1 MQHTHQQQPTCARAG
16 PRVWL
21 HVWQAAAQAGGGAL
35 HARQPHEQLLQL
47 PGAARQQQKQV
58 RCAAR
63 APAARPQCGCGAT
76 WRAVALTAAPRLLHT
91 TPSHA
96 PHTLSPHPNTHTHAS
111 HARRAPRRQ
120 DGVLPHARA
129 PAVHGGRAQPLQ
141 DVHAAAAK
149 RARTAGGGG
158 GGGVAGG
165 PPPPPGGAGRPRVLL
180 WRGGAAAARACSARG
195 QRGRARGAPRH
206 AATPLT
212 TPRAHC
218 PTHAPLPCA
227 HTHAHQAFAEIS
239 ARSSSCT
246 NPSQLRQLTPQAA
259 VVGLFRDLRGIATA
273 TNTRRTYSL
282 LFDWLVRR
290 QGFGPQ
296 SLTISPD
303 CRASAPPLARGSCF
317 RHMHHH
323 HHPIT
328 TATAATAAAAN
339 PPAVPRAHARGA
351 VLP

>member
-1 MQHTHQQQPTCARAG
+1 MSGKLLLKLEAVHFMLANHTSNYYSFLEQPVNSRN
-16 PRVWL
+16 
-21 HVWQAAAQAGGGAL
+21 
-35 HARQPHEQLLQL
+35 
-47 PGAARQQQKQV
+47 
-58 RCAAR
+58 RCAALR
-63 APAARPQCGCGAT
+63 AHPQRARSVVVARRGVPWRSRLPLACSTPHRRTRHTRCRHTQTHTRTPRTRGA
-76 WRAVALTAAPRLLHT
+76 RRGGRTAYYHTLARLLFMEDA
-91 TPSHA
+91 PSRFKTFMQ
-96 PHTLSPHPNTHTHAS
+96 PLQNV
-111 HARRAPRRQ
+111 RAPR
-120 DGVLPHARA
+120 AWC
-129 PAVHGGRAQPLQ
+129 
-141 DVHAAAAK
+141 
-149 RARTAGGGG
+149 
-158 GGGVAGG
+158 
-165 PPPPPGGAGRPRVLL
+165 AGRPRVLL